1 MILLDIPIMPAS
13 ERITIDAQRARGNHK
28 NRKSHR
34 SAALPQTRRRV
45 APGETGFRY
54 SSQTA
59 SLSHRSLLRG
69 AVSSDGERLARRV
82 AACPPEPSQEWPV
95 SWRQP
100 VRGIAFCSS
109 SFSFSIGCQSQHWMS
124 EPNDAFGRTLR
135 HQVTVRSALRA
146 SHGRRSSLR
155 LKPRN
160 IRRRL
165 HATRRS

>member
-1 MILLDIPIMPAS
+1 MLQAP
-13 ERITIDAQRARGNHK
+13 ERITIGAQRGQWSRRGH
-28 NRKSHR
+28 H

-100 VRGIAFCSS
+100 VRGTTSCSLPLG
-109 SFSFSIGCQSQHWMS
+109 FSIGCQSQHWMS
-124 EPNDAFGRTLR
+124 EPTDAFGRAFR

-160 IRRRL
+160 IRRRS
-165 HATRRS
+165 HAMRRS